1 MFATPRKTM
10 FGVTVLVERIDA
22 SRLSDKATE
31 NSASNYGLNVS
42 MSEKDRSSD
51 ALVLSFTLELTNQPQ
66 LARLSVSGIATLTG
80 TKDEI
85 QNSLETPDDKSPP
98 VVLTTIYERTYS
110 LFYVVATSLK
120 VPPPLPTLLKASGSE
135 KK

>member
-1 MFATPRKTM
+1 MLS
-10 FGVTVLVERIDA
+10 VTVLVERIDA
-22 SRLSDKATE
+22 ARLSEKATE

-42 MSEKDRSSD
+42 LSEKDRNPD

-66 LARLSVSGIATLTG
+66 LARLAVSGIATLSG

-85 QNSLETPDDKSPP
+85 QNALEAPDDKNPP
-98 VVLTTIYERTYS
+98 MVLATIYERAYG
-110 LFYVVATSLK
+110 LFYVLAGSLK

>member
-1 MFATPRKTM
+1 M

-22 SRLSDKATE
+22 ARLSEKATE
-31 NSASNYGLNVS
+31 NSPSNYGLNVS

-66 LARLSVSGIATLTG
+66 LARLAVSGIATLTG

-85 QNSLETPDDKSPP
+85 QNSLEAPDDKSPP
-98 VVLTTIYERTYS
+98 LVLTTIYERTYS

-120 VPPPLPTLLKASGSE
+120 VPPPLPTLLKATGTE